1 MFHEDDEDIDRESAR
16 RRWNAYLDDLDAE
29 IREEARERATFTTDI
44 GSVLE
49 PQQQAD
55 IVIKPGSQHARAA
68 FKAGR
73 EDEYSNRMKQ
83 KYGGEW

>member
-1 MFHEDDEDIDRESAR
+1 MNIFDDEDDDRHAAN
-16 RRWNAYLDDLDAE
+16 RRWNSYLDEIDAE
-29 IREEARERATFTTDI
+29 IREEQAERATFTTDL
-44 GSVLE
+44 GNVLE
-49 PQQQAD
+49 PD
-55 IVIKPGSQHARAA
+55 IVIEPGSHHAAAA

>member
-1 MFHEDDEDIDRESAR
+1 MIHEDDEDHDRHAAI
-16 RRWNAYLDDLDAE
+16 RRWNACLDDIDAE

-49 PQQQAD
+49 TQQAD

-68 FKAGR
+68 MEAGR
-73 EDEYSNRMKQ
+73 EDEYSNRMRRL
-83 KYGGEW
+83 YGGEW